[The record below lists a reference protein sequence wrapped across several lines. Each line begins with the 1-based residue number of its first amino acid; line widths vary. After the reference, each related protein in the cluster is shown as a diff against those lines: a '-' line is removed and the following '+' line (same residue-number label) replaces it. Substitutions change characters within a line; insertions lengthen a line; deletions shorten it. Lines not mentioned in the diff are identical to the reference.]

1 MRQFLLTKGTYASGN
16 DMSAIADGAVGFYSL
31 VNGQPTLDSDGSKV
45 KKGEAMIVVGRPK
58 EKGGNIVIPFYNKN
72 FSWNKM
78 THQAATKFNASIT
91 IPTITDL
98 GDYTIVIAKK
108 GVQFNERNKWTSTV
122 NVKSTATTASQVA
135 EELGKRIKYFAS
147 TLGIEAS
154 VSESTITIKGLNDGD
169 DFAVFGAENM
179 FNVQAVYATRGSK
192 GIADANYI
200 ADLADKACA
209 DAGIE
214 YTYRP
219 EYIYM
224 YPGYPLNPLAGD
236 PSSDPGYVVYTIR
249 FAEPRKTKT
258 TDEVVNQIVQIAMP
272 SDATAVTDI
281 EAVLAGIEA

>member
-78 THQAATKFNASIT
+78 THQASTKFNASIK
-91 IPTITDL
+91 IPSITEL
-98 GDYTIVIAKK
+98 GEYTIIICKK
-108 GVQFNERNKWTSTV
+108 GVQFNERNKWTSSY
-122 NVKSTATTASQVA
+122 NVKSLNDTPDTVA
-135 EELGKRIKYFAS
+135 AAIEKGIKNFAHN
-147 TLGIEAS
+147 LGISSS
-154 VSESTITIKGLNDGD
+154 VSGDTISITGLNDAV
-169 DFAVFGAENM
+169 DFEILGADNLFGLTIT
-179 FNVQAVYATRGSK
+179 QTHATK
-192 GIADANYI
+192 GYADAAWI
-200 ADLADKACA
+200 SDLADKACA

-272 SDATAVTDI
+272 ETATAITDI